1 MHGDSDWMNFIYLG
15 ILLVFIASSLFA
27 RRDINIKKAL
37 GYLGIWSLIAL
48 IAIILY
54 SFRHSFVDFRGRV
67 AAEIFPSKAVI
78 NDSGQIVIA
87 SSQGGHF
94 YVNTKVNGV
103 PIRFMVDTGASD
115 ISISMSDAKRIGIDV
130 SRLNFN
136 KPYQTANGT
145 SYGASIVIDSI
156 DIAGAKFYNVRASVN
171 SGNMGTSLLGMS
183 MLRKFRKY
191 EFYQDRLYLTR

>member
-1 MHGDSDWMNFIYLG
+1 MNSGSDWINFIYLG
-15 ILLVFIASSLFA
+15 VLLIFIASSIFA

-37 GYLGIWSLIAL
+37 NYFAIWSLIAL
-48 IAIILY
+48 TIIIIY
-54 SFRHSFVDFRGRV
+54 SFRHGFGDLKGRV
-67 AAEIFPSKAVI
+67 VTEIFPSKAVV

-94 YVNTKVNGV
+94 YVNAKVNGA

-115 ISISMSDAKRIGIDV
+115 ISISMSDAKRIGINV

-136 KPYQTANGT
+136 KPYQTANGI
-145 SYGASIVIDSI
+145 SYGASIILDSI

-191 EFYQDRLYLTR
+191 EFYQDRLYLTK